1 MPTTDFFSGPGFE
14 PEDVPVKKTSPAQQP
29 VEKQPADDE
38 PFAGMQ
44 KLDFDFLG
52 GDDPAVPGETDPGDP
67 FDDFSFQRPAAP
79 ARPAQPARPAPFVF
93 DEEPAPA
100 PFSGVPET
108 RITPAASASL
118 GGTDDA
124 PVRPVSPAQAA
135 PKAAPFVFD
144 FDDAPVERP
153 ASRTAASAAPSGEA
167 AFDFSI
173 PEEKPAPAPAATP
186 LDGYAPLS
194 LDFLDDAEPI
204 AAVPPAAP
212 AAVKPVE
219 PPRPAQP
226 APKAA
231 PFVFDFDDAP
241 VERPASRTAASAVPS
256 GEAAFD
262 FGILEEKP
270 ARPAPA
276 SAAAPLDGYTPLPL
290 DILDDAEPVAA
301 VPPAAPA
308 AVKPA
313 EPPRPAQPAPK
324 AAPFVFDFDDAPV
337 ERPASRTA
345 ASAVPSG
352 EAAFDFGI
360 LEEKPARPAPASAA
374 APLDGYTPL
383 PRDILDDAKP
393 VAAVPPAA
401 PAAVKPAEP
410 PRSAEPVPKAAPFVF
425 DFDDAPVERPA
436 SRPGQP
442 GSTASPLYS
451 AADAPTVAFTPAAL
465 QADAPT
471 TAFTPVKSD
480 APAPAA
486 APQPAPPKMAAQP
499 APAAR
504 AARMAK
510 EKDIGAAVFSALV
523 ADDDVP
529 PAPAVPPASGGEELR
544 PSGWPAATPRPA
556 NAPRTPRPINWHAPV
571 SPTQRPAPPPA
582 QAPQPPAAETP
593 LDFDFEGAQPFDLF
607 DDVPQSGYTAPQE
620 TDQAF
625 PDLYDRDPEEAEPAP
640 RAPQRRTRTG
650 GGSGSGGGRPPRR
663 STGTA
668 RRGIP
673 NKTIFAWAG
682 IVLIAL
688 LIILYFVFFGGKDGD
703 VAPGISGSVPSST
716 SQPADSTPPDASSAA
731 PVETIPRDEWYMVL
745 ANRSSVLPGDFTVAE
760 TATVGEAVIDARIAE
775 ALRQRVN
782 DAAAAGVKLKPTN
795 GYRSIARQQELWDA
809 RVKTLMEGGLSQADA
824 ETKAIDYTSAP
835 GTSDHNTGLGL
846 DIVSEDHPA
855 KDAGFAE
862 TAAAQW
868 LAEHAADYGFI
879 LRYPSDK
886 TEATGMDYEPWHY
899 RYVGSEQAHKIKE
912 SGLCLEEY
920 LAQ

>member
-1 MPTTDFFSGPGFE
+1 VPTTDFFSGPGFE

-79 ARPAQPARPAPFVF
+79 AGPAQPARPAPFVF

-167 AFDFSI
+167 VFDFGI

-290 DILDDAEPVAA
+290 
-301 VPPAAPA
+301 
-308 AVKPA
+308 
-313 EPPRPAQPAPK
+313 
-324 AAPFVFDFDDAPV
+324 
-337 ERPASRTA
+337 
-345 ASAVPSG
+345 
-352 EAAFDFGI
+352 
-360 LEEKPARPAPASAA
+360 
-374 APLDGYTPL
+374 
-383 PRDILDDAKP
+383 DILDDAKP

-571 SPTQRPAPPPA
+571 SPTQRPAPAPARPAPPPA
-582 QAPQPPAAETP
+582 QEPQPPAAETP

-620 TDQAF
+620 ADPAF
-625 PDLYDRDPEEAEPAP
+625 PDLYDRDPEETEPAP

-760 TATVGEAVIDARIAE
+760 TATVGEAVVDARIAE
-775 ALRQRVN
+775 ALRQMVN
-782 DAAAAGVKLKPTN
+782 DAAATGVKLKPTN

>member
-144 FDDAPVERP
+144 FDDAPVEHP
-153 ASRTAASAAPSGEA
+153 ASRTAASAAPSEEA
-167 AFDFSI
+167 VFDFGI
-173 PEEKPAPAPAATP
+173 PEEKPAPAPAAAP

-290 DILDDAEPVAA
+290 DILDDA
-301 VPPAAPA
+301 
-308 AVKPA
+308 
-313 EPPRPAQPAPK
+313 
-324 AAPFVFDFDDAPV
+324 
-337 ERPASRTA
+337 
-345 ASAVPSG
+345 
-352 EAAFDFGI
+352 
-360 LEEKPARPAPASAA
+360 
-374 APLDGYTPL
+374 
-383 PRDILDDAKP
+383 KP

-436 SRPGQP
+436 SRLGQP

-471 TAFTPVKSD
+471 TAFTPVKPD

-571 SPTQRPAPPPA
+571 SPAQRPAPAPARPAPPPA
-582 QAPQPPAAETP
+582 QVPQPPAAETP

-620 TDQAF
+620 ADPAF

-703 VAPGISGSVPSST
+703 VAPGTSGSVPSST

-760 TATVGEAVIDARIAE
+760 TATVGEAVVDARIAE
-775 ALRQRVN
+775 ALRQMVN

>member
-79 ARPAQPARPAPFVF
+79 AGPAQPARPAPFVF

-144 FDDAPVERP
+144 FDDAPVEHP
-153 ASRTAASAAPSGEA
+153 ASRTAASAAPSEEA
-167 AFDFSI
+167 VFDFGI

-290 DILDDAEPVAA
+290 
-301 VPPAAPA
+301 
-308 AVKPA
+308 
-313 EPPRPAQPAPK
+313 
-324 AAPFVFDFDDAPV
+324 
-337 ERPASRTA
+337 
-345 ASAVPSG
+345 
-352 EAAFDFGI
+352 
-360 LEEKPARPAPASAA
+360 
-374 APLDGYTPL
+374 
-383 PRDILDDAKP
+383 DILDDAKP

-571 SPTQRPAPPPA
+571 SPTQRPAPAPARPAPPPA
-582 QAPQPPAAETP
+582 QEPQPPAAETP

-620 TDQAF
+620 ADPAF
-625 PDLYDRDPEEAEPAP
+625 PDLYDRDPEETEPAP

-703 VAPGISGSVPSST
+703 VAPGTSGSVPSST

-760 TATVGEAVIDARIAE
+760 TATVGEAVVDARIAE
-775 ALRQRVN
+775 ALRQMVN

>member
-79 ARPAQPARPAPFVF
+79 AGPAQPARPAPFVF

-153 ASRTAASAAPSGEA
+153 ASRTAASAAPSEEA
-167 AFDFSI
+167 VFDFGI
-173 PEEKPAPAPAATP
+173 PEEKPAPAPAAAP

-241 VERPASRTAASAVPS
+241 VERPTSRTAASAVPS

-290 DILDDAEPVAA
+290 
-301 VPPAAPA
+301 
-308 AVKPA
+308 
-313 EPPRPAQPAPK
+313 
-324 AAPFVFDFDDAPV
+324 
-337 ERPASRTA
+337 
-345 ASAVPSG
+345 
-352 EAAFDFGI
+352 
-360 LEEKPARPAPASAA
+360 
-374 APLDGYTPL
+374 
-383 PRDILDDAKP
+383 DILDDAKP

-471 TAFTPVKSD
+471 TAFTPVKPD

-510 EKDIGAAVFSALV
+510 EKDLGAAVFSALV

-571 SPTQRPAPPPA
+571 SPAQRPAPAPARPAPPPA
-582 QAPQPPAAETP
+582 QEPQPPAAETP

-620 TDQAF
+620 ADPAF

-703 VAPGISGSVPSST
+703 VAPGTSGSVPSST

-760 TATVGEAVIDARIAE
+760 TATVGEAVVDARIAE
-775 ALRQRVN
+775 ALRQMVN

>member
-79 ARPAQPARPAPFVF
+79 AGPAQPARPAPFVF

-153 ASRTAASAAPSGEA
+153 AYRTAASAAPSEEA
-167 AFDFSI
+167 VFDFGI
-173 PEEKPAPAPAATP
+173 PEEKPAPAPAAAP

-290 DILDDAEPVAA
+290 DILDDA
-301 VPPAAPA
+301 
-308 AVKPA
+308 
-313 EPPRPAQPAPK
+313 
-324 AAPFVFDFDDAPV
+324 
-337 ERPASRTA
+337 
-345 ASAVPSG
+345 
-352 EAAFDFGI
+352 
-360 LEEKPARPAPASAA
+360 
-374 APLDGYTPL
+374 
-383 PRDILDDAKP
+383 KP

-471 TAFTPVKSD
+471 TAFTPVKPD

-571 SPTQRPAPPPA
+571 SPAQRPAPAPARPAPPPA

-625 PDLYDRDPEEAEPAP
+625 PDLYDQDPEEAEPAP

-703 VAPGISGSVPSST
+703 VAPGTSGSVPSST

-760 TATVGEAVIDARIAE
+760 TATVGEAVVDARIAE
-775 ALRQRVN
+775 ALRQMVN

>member
-93 DEEPAPA
+93 D
-100 PFSGVPET
+100 
-108 RITPAASASL
+108 
-118 GGTDDA
+118 
-124 PVRPVSPAQAA
+124 
-135 PKAAPFVFD
+135 

-153 ASRTAASAAPSGEA
+153 ASRTAASAAPSEEA
-167 AFDFSI
+167 VFDFGI
-173 PEEKPAPAPAATP
+173 PEEKPAPAPAAAP

-290 DILDDAEPVAA
+290 DILDDA
-301 VPPAAPA
+301 
-308 AVKPA
+308 
-313 EPPRPAQPAPK
+313 
-324 AAPFVFDFDDAPV
+324 
-337 ERPASRTA
+337 
-345 ASAVPSG
+345 
-352 EAAFDFGI
+352 
-360 LEEKPARPAPASAA
+360 
-374 APLDGYTPL
+374 
-383 PRDILDDAKP
+383 KP

-436 SRPGQP
+436 SRLGQP

-571 SPTQRPAPPPA
+571 SPAQRPAPAPARPAPPPA

-625 PDLYDRDPEEAEPAP
+625 PDLYDRDPEEAEPAS

-703 VAPGISGSVPSST
+703 VAPGTSGSVPSST

-760 TATVGEAVIDARIAE
+760 TATVGEAVVDARIAE
-775 ALRQRVN
+775 ALRQMVN

-795 GYRSIARQQELWDA
+795 GYRSIARQQELWDT

>member
-153 ASRTAASAAPSGEA
+153 ASRTAASA
-167 AFDFSI
+167 
-173 PEEKPAPAPAATP
+173 
-186 LDGYAPLS
+186 
-194 LDFLDDAEPI
+194 
-204 AAVPPAAP
+204 
-212 AAVKPVE
+212 
-219 PPRPAQP
+219 
-226 APKAA
+226 
-231 PFVFDFDDAP
+231 
-241 VERPASRTAASAVPS
+241 VPS

-290 DILDDAEPVAA
+290 
-301 VPPAAPA
+301 
-308 AVKPA
+308 
-313 EPPRPAQPAPK
+313 
-324 AAPFVFDFDDAPV
+324 
-337 ERPASRTA
+337 
-345 ASAVPSG
+345 
-352 EAAFDFGI
+352 
-360 LEEKPARPAPASAA
+360 
-374 APLDGYTPL
+374 
-383 PRDILDDAKP
+383 DILDDAKP

-571 SPTQRPAPPPA
+571 SPAQRPAPAPARPAPPPA

-625 PDLYDRDPEEAEPAP
+625 PDLYDRDPEEAEPAS

-703 VAPGISGSVPSST
+703 VAPGTSGSVPSST

-760 TATVGEAVIDARIAE
+760 TATVGEAVVDARIAE
-775 ALRQRVN
+775 ALRQMVN

>member
-1 MPTTDFFSGPGFE
+1 VPTTDFFSGPGFE

-79 ARPAQPARPAPFVF
+79 AGPAQPARPAPFVF

-153 ASRTAASAAPSGEA
+153 ASRTAASAAPSEEA
-167 AFDFSI
+167 VFDFGI
-173 PEEKPAPAPAATP
+173 PEEKPAPAPAAAP

-290 DILDDAEPVAA
+290 DILDDA
-301 VPPAAPA
+301 
-308 AVKPA
+308 
-313 EPPRPAQPAPK
+313 
-324 AAPFVFDFDDAPV
+324 
-337 ERPASRTA
+337 
-345 ASAVPSG
+345 
-352 EAAFDFGI
+352 
-360 LEEKPARPAPASAA
+360 
-374 APLDGYTPL
+374 
-383 PRDILDDAKP
+383 KP

-471 TAFTPVKSD
+471 TAFTPVKPD

-571 SPTQRPAPPPA
+571 SPAQRPAPAPARPAPPPA

-625 PDLYDRDPEEAEPAP
+625 PDLYDRDPEEAEPAS

-703 VAPGISGSVPSST
+703 VAPGTSGSVPSST

-760 TATVGEAVIDARIAE
+760 TATVGEAVVDARIAE
-775 ALRQRVN
+775 ALRQMVN

>member
-167 AFDFSI
+167 AFDFGI
-173 PEEKPAPAPAATP
+173 PEEKPAPAPAAAP

-290 DILDDAEPVAA
+290 DILDDAE
-301 VPPAAPA
+301 
-308 AVKPA
+308 
-313 EPPRPAQPAPK
+313 
-324 AAPFVFDFDDAPV
+324 
-337 ERPASRTA
+337 
-345 ASAVPSG
+345 
-352 EAAFDFGI
+352 
-360 LEEKPARPAPASAA
+360 
-374 APLDGYTPL
+374 
-383 PRDILDDAKP
+383 P

-571 SPTQRPAPPPA
+571 SPTQRPAPAPARPAPPPA
-582 QAPQPPAAETP
+582 QEPQPPAAETP

-703 VAPGISGSVPSST
+703 VAPGTSGSVPSST

-760 TATVGEAVIDARIAE
+760 TATVGEAVVDARIAE
-775 ALRQRVN
+775 ALRQMVN

>member
-79 ARPAQPARPAPFVF
+79 AGPAQPARPAPFVF

-153 ASRTAASAAPSGEA
+153 ASRTAASAAPSEEA
-167 AFDFSI
+167 VFDFGI
-173 PEEKPAPAPAATP
+173 PEEKPAPAPAAAP

-290 DILDDAEPVAA
+290 DILDDA
-301 VPPAAPA
+301 
-308 AVKPA
+308 
-313 EPPRPAQPAPK
+313 
-324 AAPFVFDFDDAPV
+324 
-337 ERPASRTA
+337 
-345 ASAVPSG
+345 
-352 EAAFDFGI
+352 
-360 LEEKPARPAPASAA
+360 
-374 APLDGYTPL
+374 
-383 PRDILDDAKP
+383 KP

-471 TAFTPVKSD
+471 TAFTPVKPD

-529 PAPAVPPASGGEELR
+529 PAPAVPPASGGDELR

-571 SPTQRPAPPPA
+571 SPAQRPAPAPARPAPPPA

-625 PDLYDRDPEEAEPAP
+625 PDLYDRDPEEAEPAS

-703 VAPGISGSVPSST
+703 VAPGTSGSVPSST

-760 TATVGEAVIDARIAE
+760 TATVGEAVVDARIAE
-775 ALRQRVN
+775 ALRQMVN

>member
-79 ARPAQPARPAPFVF
+79 AGPAQPARPAPFVF

-153 ASRTAASAAPSGEA
+153 ASRTAASAAPSEEA
-167 AFDFSI
+167 VFDFGI
-173 PEEKPAPAPAATP
+173 PEEKPAPAPAAAP

-290 DILDDAEPVAA
+290 DILDDA
-301 VPPAAPA
+301 
-308 AVKPA
+308 
-313 EPPRPAQPAPK
+313 
-324 AAPFVFDFDDAPV
+324 
-337 ERPASRTA
+337 
-345 ASAVPSG
+345 
-352 EAAFDFGI
+352 
-360 LEEKPARPAPASAA
+360 
-374 APLDGYTPL
+374 
-383 PRDILDDAKP
+383 KP

-471 TAFTPVKSD
+471 TAFTPVKPD

-571 SPTQRPAPPPA
+571 SPAQRPAPAPARPAPPPA
-582 QAPQPPAAETP
+582 QEPQPPAAETP

-620 TDQAF
+620 ADPAF

-703 VAPGISGSVPSST
+703 VAPGTSGSVPSST

-760 TATVGEAVIDARIAE
+760 TATVGEAVVDARIAE
-775 ALRQRVN
+775 ALRQMVN

>member
-79 ARPAQPARPAPFVF
+79 AGPAQPARPAPFVF

-167 AFDFSI
+167 AFDFGI

-290 DILDDAEPVAA
+290 
-301 VPPAAPA
+301 
-308 AVKPA
+308 
-313 EPPRPAQPAPK
+313 
-324 AAPFVFDFDDAPV
+324 
-337 ERPASRTA
+337 
-345 ASAVPSG
+345 
-352 EAAFDFGI
+352 
-360 LEEKPARPAPASAA
+360 
-374 APLDGYTPL
+374 
-383 PRDILDDAKP
+383 DILDDAKP

-571 SPTQRPAPPPA
+571 SPAQRPAPAPARPAPPPA

-703 VAPGISGSVPSST
+703 VAPGTSGSVPSST

-760 TATVGEAVIDARIAE
+760 TATVGEAVVDARIAE
-775 ALRQRVN
+775 ALRQMVN

>member
-79 ARPAQPARPAPFVF
+79 AGPAQPARPAPFVF

-167 AFDFSI
+167 VFDFGI

-290 DILDDAEPVAA
+290 DILDDA
-301 VPPAAPA
+301 
-308 AVKPA
+308 
-313 EPPRPAQPAPK
+313 
-324 AAPFVFDFDDAPV
+324 
-337 ERPASRTA
+337 
-345 ASAVPSG
+345 
-352 EAAFDFGI
+352 
-360 LEEKPARPAPASAA
+360 
-374 APLDGYTPL
+374 
-383 PRDILDDAKP
+383 KP

-471 TAFTPVKSD
+471 TAFTPVKPD

-499 APAAR
+499 ARAAR

-571 SPTQRPAPPPA
+571 SPAQRPAPAPARPAPPPA

-703 VAPGISGSVPSST
+703 VAPGTSGSVPSST

-760 TATVGEAVIDARIAE
+760 TATVGEAVVDARIAE
-775 ALRQRVN
+775 ALRQMVN

>member
-79 ARPAQPARPAPFVF
+79 AGPAQPARPAPFVF

-167 AFDFSI
+167 VFDFGI
-173 PEEKPAPAPAATP
+173 LEEKPAPAPAATP

-290 DILDDAEPVAA
+290 DILDDA
-301 VPPAAPA
+301 
-308 AVKPA
+308 
-313 EPPRPAQPAPK
+313 
-324 AAPFVFDFDDAPV
+324 
-337 ERPASRTA
+337 
-345 ASAVPSG
+345 
-352 EAAFDFGI
+352 
-360 LEEKPARPAPASAA
+360 
-374 APLDGYTPL
+374 
-383 PRDILDDAKP
+383 KP

-471 TAFTPVKSD
+471 TAFTPVKPD

-571 SPTQRPAPPPA
+571 SPAQRPAPAPARPAPPPA

-703 VAPGISGSVPSST
+703 VAPGTSGSVPSST

-760 TATVGEAVIDARIAE
+760 TATVGEAVVDARIAE
-775 ALRQRVN
+775 ALRQMVN

>member
-79 ARPAQPARPAPFVF
+79 AGPAQPARPAPFVF

-167 AFDFSI
+167 VFDFGI
-173 PEEKPAPAPAATP
+173 LEEKPAPAPAATP

-290 DILDDAEPVAA
+290 DILDDA
-301 VPPAAPA
+301 
-308 AVKPA
+308 
-313 EPPRPAQPAPK
+313 
-324 AAPFVFDFDDAPV
+324 
-337 ERPASRTA
+337 
-345 ASAVPSG
+345 
-352 EAAFDFGI
+352 
-360 LEEKPARPAPASAA
+360 
-374 APLDGYTPL
+374 
-383 PRDILDDAKP
+383 KP

-471 TAFTPVKSD
+471 TAFTPVKPD

-571 SPTQRPAPPPA
+571 SPAQRPAPAPARPAPPPA

-625 PDLYDRDPEEAEPAP
+625 PDLYDRDPEEAEPAS

-703 VAPGISGSVPSST
+703 VAPGTSGSVPSST

-760 TATVGEAVIDARIAE
+760 TATVGEAVVDARIAE
-775 ALRQRVN
+775 ALRQMVN

-795 GYRSIARQQELWDA
+795 GYRSIARQQELWDT

>member
-79 ARPAQPARPAPFVF
+79 AGPAQPARPAPFVF

-167 AFDFSI
+167 VFDFGI
-173 PEEKPAPAPAATP
+173 LEEKPAPAPAATP

-231 PFVFDFDDAP
+231 PFVIEFDDAP

-290 DILDDAEPVAA
+290 
-301 VPPAAPA
+301 
-308 AVKPA
+308 
-313 EPPRPAQPAPK
+313 
-324 AAPFVFDFDDAPV
+324 
-337 ERPASRTA
+337 
-345 ASAVPSG
+345 
-352 EAAFDFGI
+352 
-360 LEEKPARPAPASAA
+360 
-374 APLDGYTPL
+374 
-383 PRDILDDAKP
+383 DILDDAKP

-471 TAFTPVKSD
+471 TAFTPVKPD
-480 APAPAA
+480 APAPAV

-529 PAPAVPPASGGEELR
+529 PAPAVPLASGGEELR

-571 SPTQRPAPPPA
+571 SPAQRPAPAPARPAPPPA

-620 TDQAF
+620 ADPAF

-703 VAPGISGSVPSST
+703 VAPGTSGSVPSST

-760 TATVGEAVIDARIAE
+760 TATVGEAVVDARIAE
-775 ALRQRVN
+775 ALRQMVN

>member
-167 AFDFSI
+167 VFDFGI
-173 PEEKPAPAPAATP
+173 PEEKPAPAPAAAP

-290 DILDDAEPVAA
+290 DILDDA
-301 VPPAAPA
+301 
-308 AVKPA
+308 
-313 EPPRPAQPAPK
+313 
-324 AAPFVFDFDDAPV
+324 
-337 ERPASRTA
+337 
-345 ASAVPSG
+345 
-352 EAAFDFGI
+352 
-360 LEEKPARPAPASAA
+360 
-374 APLDGYTPL
+374 
-383 PRDILDDAKP
+383 KP

-471 TAFTPVKSD
+471 TAFTPVKPD

-571 SPTQRPAPPPA
+571 SPAQRPAPAPARPAPPPA

-760 TATVGEAVIDARIAE
+760 TATVGEAVVDARIAE
-775 ALRQRVN
+775 ALRQMVN

>member
-79 ARPAQPARPAPFVF
+79 AGPAQPARPAPFVF

-167 AFDFSI
+167 AFDFGI
-173 PEEKPAPAPAATP
+173 PEEKPAPAPAAAP

-290 DILDDAEPVAA
+290 DILDDA
-301 VPPAAPA
+301 
-308 AVKPA
+308 
-313 EPPRPAQPAPK
+313 
-324 AAPFVFDFDDAPV
+324 
-337 ERPASRTA
+337 
-345 ASAVPSG
+345 
-352 EAAFDFGI
+352 
-360 LEEKPARPAPASAA
+360 
-374 APLDGYTPL
+374 
-383 PRDILDDAKP
+383 KP

-471 TAFTPVKSD
+471 TAFTPVKPD

-486 APQPAPPKMAAQP
+486 APQPAPPKMVAQP

-571 SPTQRPAPPPA
+571 SPAQRPAPAPARPAPPPA

-625 PDLYDRDPEEAEPAP
+625 PDLYDRDPEEAEPAS

-703 VAPGISGSVPSST
+703 VAPGTSGSVPSST

-760 TATVGEAVIDARIAE
+760 TATVGEAVVDARIAE
-775 ALRQRVN
+775 ALRQMVN

-899 RYVGSEQAHKIKE
+899 RYVGSELAHKIKE

>member
-29 VEKQPADDE
+29 VEKQPADNE

-79 ARPAQPARPAPFVF
+79 AGPAQPARPAPFVF

-144 FDDAPVERP
+144 FDDAPVDRP

-167 AFDFSI
+167 VFDFGI
-173 PEEKPAPAPAATP
+173 PEEKPASAPAAAP

-290 DILDDAEPVAA
+290 DILDDA
-301 VPPAAPA
+301 
-308 AVKPA
+308 
-313 EPPRPAQPAPK
+313 
-324 AAPFVFDFDDAPV
+324 
-337 ERPASRTA
+337 
-345 ASAVPSG
+345 
-352 EAAFDFGI
+352 
-360 LEEKPARPAPASAA
+360 
-374 APLDGYTPL
+374 
-383 PRDILDDAKP
+383 KP

-471 TAFTPVKSD
+471 TSFTPVKPD

-571 SPTQRPAPPPA
+571 SPAQRPAPAPARPAPPPA
-582 QAPQPPAAETP
+582 QEPQPPAAETP

-620 TDQAF
+620 ADPAF

-760 TATVGEAVIDARIAE
+760 TATVGEAVVDARIAE
-775 ALRQRVN
+775 ALRQMVN
-782 DAAAAGVKLKPTN
+782 DAAATGVKLKPTN

>member
-108 RITPAASASL
+108 RITPAVSASL

-167 AFDFSI
+167 VFDFGI
-173 PEEKPAPAPAATP
+173 PEEKPAPAPAAAP

-290 DILDDAEPVAA
+290 DILDDA
-301 VPPAAPA
+301 
-308 AVKPA
+308 
-313 EPPRPAQPAPK
+313 
-324 AAPFVFDFDDAPV
+324 
-337 ERPASRTA
+337 
-345 ASAVPSG
+345 
-352 EAAFDFGI
+352 
-360 LEEKPARPAPASAA
+360 
-374 APLDGYTPL
+374 
-383 PRDILDDAKP
+383 KP

-436 SRPGQP
+436 SRLGQP

-571 SPTQRPAPPPA
+571 SPAQRPAPAPARPAPPPA

-625 PDLYDRDPEEAEPAP
+625 PDLYDRDPEEAEPAS

-703 VAPGISGSVPSST
+703 VAPGTSGSVPSST

-760 TATVGEAVIDARIAE
+760 TATVGEAVVDARIAE
-775 ALRQRVN
+775 ALRQMVN

-795 GYRSIARQQELWDA
+795 GYRSIARQQELWDT

>member
-79 ARPAQPARPAPFVF
+79 AGPAQPARPAPFVF

-167 AFDFSI
+167 AFDFGI
-173 PEEKPAPAPAATP
+173 PEEKSATAPAAAP

-276 SAAAPLDGYTPLPL
+276 SAAASLDGYTPLPL
-290 DILDDAEPVAA
+290 
-301 VPPAAPA
+301 
-308 AVKPA
+308 
-313 EPPRPAQPAPK
+313 
-324 AAPFVFDFDDAPV
+324 
-337 ERPASRTA
+337 
-345 ASAVPSG
+345 
-352 EAAFDFGI
+352 
-360 LEEKPARPAPASAA
+360 
-374 APLDGYTPL
+374 
-383 PRDILDDAKP
+383 DILDDAKP

-471 TAFTPVKSD
+471 TAFTPVKPD
-480 APAPAA
+480 APAPAV

-571 SPTQRPAPPPA
+571 SPAQRPAPAPARPAPPPA

-703 VAPGISGSVPSST
+703 VAPGTSGSVPSST

-760 TATVGEAVIDARIAE
+760 TATVGEAVVDARIAE
-775 ALRQRVN
+775 ALRQMVN

>member
-1 MPTTDFFSGPGFE
+1 VPTTDFFSGPGFE

-79 ARPAQPARPAPFVF
+79 AGPAQPARPAPFVF

-167 AFDFSI
+167 VFDFGI
-173 PEEKPAPAPAATP
+173 PEEKPAPAPAAAP

-313 EPPRPAQPAPK
+313 EPPR
-324 AAPFVFDFDDAPV
+324 
-337 ERPASRTA
+337 
-345 ASAVPSG
+345 
-352 EAAFDFGI
+352 
-360 LEEKPARPAPASAA
+360 
-374 APLDGYTPL
+374 
-383 PRDILDDAKP
+383 
-393 VAAVPPAA
+393 
-401 PAAVKPAEP
+401 
-410 PRSAEPVPKAAPFVF
+410 SAEPVPKAAPFVF

-471 TAFTPVKSD
+471 TAFTPVKPD
-480 APAPAA
+480 APAPAV

-571 SPTQRPAPPPA
+571 SPAQRPAPAPARPAPPPA
-582 QAPQPPAAETP
+582 QEPQPPAAETP

-620 TDQAF
+620 ADPAF

-775 ALRQRVN
+775 ALRQMVN
-782 DAAAAGVKLKPTN
+782 DAAATGVKLKPTN

>member
-79 ARPAQPARPAPFVF
+79 AGPAQPARPAPFVF

-167 AFDFSI
+167 VFDFGI
-173 PEEKPAPAPAATP
+173 LEEKPAPAPAATP

-313 EPPRPAQPAPK
+313 EPPR
-324 AAPFVFDFDDAPV
+324 
-337 ERPASRTA
+337 
-345 ASAVPSG
+345 
-352 EAAFDFGI
+352 
-360 LEEKPARPAPASAA
+360 
-374 APLDGYTPL
+374 
-383 PRDILDDAKP
+383 
-393 VAAVPPAA
+393 
-401 PAAVKPAEP
+401 
-410 PRSAEPVPKAAPFVF
+410 SAEPVPKAAPFVF

-471 TAFTPVKSD
+471 TAFTPVKPD

-499 APAAR
+499 ARAAR

-571 SPTQRPAPPPA
+571 SPAQRPAPAPARPAPPPA

-703 VAPGISGSVPSST
+703 VAPGTSGSVPSST

-760 TATVGEAVIDARIAE
+760 TATVGEAVVDARIAE
-775 ALRQRVN
+775 ALRQMVN

>member
-79 ARPAQPARPAPFVF
+79 AGPAQPARPAPFVF

-167 AFDFSI
+167 AFDFGI
-173 PEEKPAPAPAATP
+173 PEEKPAPAPAAAP

-231 PFVFDFDDAP
+231 PFVCDFGDAP

-290 DILDDAEPVAA
+290 
-301 VPPAAPA
+301 
-308 AVKPA
+308 
-313 EPPRPAQPAPK
+313 
-324 AAPFVFDFDDAPV
+324 
-337 ERPASRTA
+337 
-345 ASAVPSG
+345 
-352 EAAFDFGI
+352 
-360 LEEKPARPAPASAA
+360 
-374 APLDGYTPL
+374 
-383 PRDILDDAKP
+383 DILDDAKP

-471 TAFTPVKSD
+471 TAFTPVKPD
-480 APAPAA
+480 APAPAV

-571 SPTQRPAPPPA
+571 SPAQRPAPAPARPAPPPA

-703 VAPGISGSVPSST
+703 VAPGTSGSVPSST

-760 TATVGEAVIDARIAE
+760 TATVGEAVVDARIAE
-775 ALRQRVN
+775 ALRQMVN

>member
-1 MPTTDFFSGPGFE
+1 MPTKDFFSGPGFE

-79 ARPAQPARPAPFVF
+79 AGPAQPARPAPFVF

-167 AFDFSI
+167 AFDFGI
-173 PEEKPAPAPAATP
+173 PEEKPAPAPAAAP

-194 LDFLDDAEPI
+194 LDFLDVAEPI

-290 DILDDAEPVAA
+290 DILDDA
-301 VPPAAPA
+301 
-308 AVKPA
+308 
-313 EPPRPAQPAPK
+313 
-324 AAPFVFDFDDAPV
+324 
-337 ERPASRTA
+337 
-345 ASAVPSG
+345 
-352 EAAFDFGI
+352 
-360 LEEKPARPAPASAA
+360 
-374 APLDGYTPL
+374 
-383 PRDILDDAKP
+383 KP

-471 TAFTPVKSD
+471 TAFTPVKPD

-571 SPTQRPAPPPA
+571 SPAQRPAPAPARPAPPPA

-703 VAPGISGSVPSST
+703 VAPGTSGSVPSST

-760 TATVGEAVIDARIAE
+760 TATVGEAVVDARIAE
-775 ALRQRVN
+775 ALRQMVN

>member
-79 ARPAQPARPAPFVF
+79 AGPAQPARPAPFVF

-100 PFSGVPET
+100 RFSGVPET

-124 PVRPVSPAQAA
+124 PVRPVSPAQA
-135 PKAAPFVFD
+135 
-144 FDDAPVERP
+144 
-153 ASRTAASAAPSGEA
+153 
-167 AFDFSI
+167 
-173 PEEKPAPAPAATP
+173 
-186 LDGYAPLS
+186 
-194 LDFLDDAEPI
+194 
-204 AAVPPAAP
+204 
-212 AAVKPVE
+212 
-219 PPRPAQP
+219 

-290 DILDDAEPVAA
+290 
-301 VPPAAPA
+301 
-308 AVKPA
+308 
-313 EPPRPAQPAPK
+313 
-324 AAPFVFDFDDAPV
+324 
-337 ERPASRTA
+337 
-345 ASAVPSG
+345 
-352 EAAFDFGI
+352 
-360 LEEKPARPAPASAA
+360 
-374 APLDGYTPL
+374 
-383 PRDILDDAKP
+383 DILDDAKP

-471 TAFTPVKSD
+471 TAFTPVKPD

-510 EKDIGAAVFSALV
+510 EKDIGAAVFSAVV

-571 SPTQRPAPPPA
+571 SPAQRPAPAPARPAPPPA

-625 PDLYDRDPEEAEPAP
+625 PDLYDRDPEEAEPAS

-703 VAPGISGSVPSST
+703 VAPGTSGSVPSST

-760 TATVGEAVIDARIAE
+760 TATVGEAVVDARIAE
-775 ALRQRVN
+775 ALRQMVN

>member
-79 ARPAQPARPAPFVF
+79 AGPAQPARPAPFVF

-167 AFDFSI
+167 VFDFGI
-173 PEEKPAPAPAATP
+173 LEEKPAPAPAATP

-290 DILDDAEPVAA
+290 DILDDA
-301 VPPAAPA
+301 
-308 AVKPA
+308 
-313 EPPRPAQPAPK
+313 
-324 AAPFVFDFDDAPV
+324 
-337 ERPASRTA
+337 
-345 ASAVPSG
+345 
-352 EAAFDFGI
+352 
-360 LEEKPARPAPASAA
+360 
-374 APLDGYTPL
+374 
-383 PRDILDDAKP
+383 KP

-471 TAFTPVKSD
+471 TAFTPVKPD
-480 APAPAA
+480 APAPAV

-571 SPTQRPAPPPA
+571 SPAQRPAPAPARPAPPPA

-703 VAPGISGSVPSST
+703 VAPGTSGSVPSST

-760 TATVGEAVIDARIAE
+760 TATVGEAVVDARIAE
-775 ALRQRVN
+775 ALRQMVN

>member
-79 ARPAQPARPAPFVF
+79 AGPAQPARPAPFVF

-167 AFDFSI
+167 VFDFGI
-173 PEEKPAPAPAATP
+173 PEEKPAPAPAAAP

-290 DILDDAEPVAA
+290 
-301 VPPAAPA
+301 
-308 AVKPA
+308 
-313 EPPRPAQPAPK
+313 
-324 AAPFVFDFDDAPV
+324 
-337 ERPASRTA
+337 
-345 ASAVPSG
+345 
-352 EAAFDFGI
+352 
-360 LEEKPARPAPASAA
+360 
-374 APLDGYTPL
+374 
-383 PRDILDDAKP
+383 DILDDAKP

-571 SPTQRPAPPPA
+571 SPAQRPAPAPARPAPPPA

-760 TATVGEAVIDARIAE
+760 TATVGEAVVDARIAE
-775 ALRQRVN
+775 ALRQMVN

>member
-79 ARPAQPARPAPFVF
+79 AGPAQPARPAPFVF

-144 FDDAPVERP
+144 FDDAPVEHP
-153 ASRTAASAAPSGEA
+153 ASRTAASAAPSEEA
-167 AFDFSI
+167 VFDFGI
-173 PEEKPAPAPAATP
+173 PEEKPAPAPAAAP

-290 DILDDAEPVAA
+290 DILDDA
-301 VPPAAPA
+301 
-308 AVKPA
+308 
-313 EPPRPAQPAPK
+313 
-324 AAPFVFDFDDAPV
+324 
-337 ERPASRTA
+337 
-345 ASAVPSG
+345 
-352 EAAFDFGI
+352 
-360 LEEKPARPAPASAA
+360 
-374 APLDGYTPL
+374 
-383 PRDILDDAKP
+383 KP

-471 TAFTPVKSD
+471 TAFTPVKPD

-571 SPTQRPAPPPA
+571 SPAQRPAPAPARPAPPPA

-703 VAPGISGSVPSST
+703 VAPGTSGSVPSST

-760 TATVGEAVIDARIAE
+760 TATVGEAVVDARIAE
-775 ALRQRVN
+775 ALRQMVN
-782 DAAAAGVKLKPTN
+782 DAAATGVKLKPTN

>member
-79 ARPAQPARPAPFVF
+79 AGPAQPARPAPFVF

-167 AFDFSI
+167 AFDFGI
-173 PEEKPAPAPAATP
+173 PEEKPAPAPAAAP

-290 DILDDAEPVAA
+290 DILDDAE
-301 VPPAAPA
+301 
-308 AVKPA
+308 
-313 EPPRPAQPAPK
+313 
-324 AAPFVFDFDDAPV
+324 
-337 ERPASRTA
+337 
-345 ASAVPSG
+345 
-352 EAAFDFGI
+352 
-360 LEEKPARPAPASAA
+360 
-374 APLDGYTPL
+374 
-383 PRDILDDAKP
+383 P

-571 SPTQRPAPPPA
+571 SPAQRPAPAPARPAPPPA

-760 TATVGEAVIDARIAE
+760 TATVGEAVVDARIAE
-775 ALRQRVN
+775 ALRQMVN
-782 DAAAAGVKLKPTN
+782 DAAATGVKLKPTN

>member
-79 ARPAQPARPAPFVF
+79 AGPAQPARPAPFVF

-144 FDDAPVERP
+144 FDDAPVEHP

-167 AFDFSI
+167 VFDFGI

-290 DILDDAEPVAA
+290 DILDDA
-301 VPPAAPA
+301 
-308 AVKPA
+308 
-313 EPPRPAQPAPK
+313 
-324 AAPFVFDFDDAPV
+324 
-337 ERPASRTA
+337 
-345 ASAVPSG
+345 
-352 EAAFDFGI
+352 
-360 LEEKPARPAPASAA
+360 
-374 APLDGYTPL
+374 
-383 PRDILDDAKP
+383 KP

-471 TAFTPVKSD
+471 TAFTPVKPD

-571 SPTQRPAPPPA
+571 SPAQRPAPAPARPAPPPA

-703 VAPGISGSVPSST
+703 VAPGTSGSVPSST

-760 TATVGEAVIDARIAE
+760 TATVGEAVVDARIAE
-775 ALRQRVN
+775 ALRQMVN

>member
-79 ARPAQPARPAPFVF
+79 AGPAQPARPAPFVF

-144 FDDAPVERP
+144 FDDAPVEHP
-153 ASRTAASAAPSGEA
+153 ASRTAASAAPSEEA
-167 AFDFSI
+167 VFDFGI
-173 PEEKPAPAPAATP
+173 PEEKPAPAPAAAP

-290 DILDDAEPVAA
+290 DILDDA
-301 VPPAAPA
+301 
-308 AVKPA
+308 
-313 EPPRPAQPAPK
+313 
-324 AAPFVFDFDDAPV
+324 
-337 ERPASRTA
+337 
-345 ASAVPSG
+345 
-352 EAAFDFGI
+352 
-360 LEEKPARPAPASAA
+360 
-374 APLDGYTPL
+374 
-383 PRDILDDAKP
+383 KP

-436 SRPGQP
+436 SRLGQP

-556 NAPRTPRPINWHAPV
+556 NAPRTPRPINWHAPE
-571 SPTQRPAPPPA
+571 SPAQRPAPAPARPAPPPA

-625 PDLYDRDPEEAEPAP
+625 PDLYDRDPEEAEPAS

-703 VAPGISGSVPSST
+703 VAPGTSGSVPSST

-760 TATVGEAVIDARIAE
+760 TATVGEAVVDARIAE
-775 ALRQRVN
+775 ALRQMVN

>member
-79 ARPAQPARPAPFVF
+79 AGPAQPARPAPFVF

-167 AFDFSI
+167 AFDFGI
-173 PEEKPAPAPAATP
+173 PEEKPAPAPAAAP
-186 LDGYAPLS
+186 LGGYAPLS

-290 DILDDAEPVAA
+290 DILDDA
-301 VPPAAPA
+301 
-308 AVKPA
+308 
-313 EPPRPAQPAPK
+313 
-324 AAPFVFDFDDAPV
+324 
-337 ERPASRTA
+337 
-345 ASAVPSG
+345 
-352 EAAFDFGI
+352 
-360 LEEKPARPAPASAA
+360 
-374 APLDGYTPL
+374 
-383 PRDILDDAKP
+383 KP

-471 TAFTPVKSD
+471 TAFTPVKPD
-480 APAPAA
+480 APAPAV

-571 SPTQRPAPPPA
+571 SPAQRPAPAPARPAPPPA

-703 VAPGISGSVPSST
+703 VAPGTSGSVPSST

-760 TATVGEAVIDARIAE
+760 TATVGEAVVDARIAE
-775 ALRQRVN
+775 ALRQMVN

>member
-79 ARPAQPARPAPFVF
+79 AGPAQPARPAPFVF

-144 FDDAPVERP
+144 FDDAPVEHP
-153 ASRTAASAAPSGEA
+153 ASRTAASAAPSEEA
-167 AFDFSI
+167 VFDFGI
-173 PEEKPAPAPAATP
+173 PEEKPAPAPAAAP

-290 DILDDAEPVAA
+290 DILDDA
-301 VPPAAPA
+301 
-308 AVKPA
+308 
-313 EPPRPAQPAPK
+313 
-324 AAPFVFDFDDAPV
+324 
-337 ERPASRTA
+337 
-345 ASAVPSG
+345 
-352 EAAFDFGI
+352 
-360 LEEKPARPAPASAA
+360 
-374 APLDGYTPL
+374 
-383 PRDILDDAKP
+383 KP

-436 SRPGQP
+436 SRLGQP

-571 SPTQRPAPPPA
+571 SPAQRPAPAPARPAPPPA

-625 PDLYDRDPEEAEPAP
+625 PDLYDRDPEEAEPAS

-703 VAPGISGSVPSST
+703 VAPGTSGSVPSST

-760 TATVGEAVIDARIAE
+760 TATVGEAVVDARIAE
-775 ALRQRVN
+775 ALRQMVN

>member
-79 ARPAQPARPAPFVF
+79 AGPAQPARPAPFVF

-167 AFDFSI
+167 AFDFGI
-173 PEEKPAPAPAATP
+173 PEEKPAPAPAAAP

-290 DILDDAEPVAA
+290 DILDDA
-301 VPPAAPA
+301 
-308 AVKPA
+308 
-313 EPPRPAQPAPK
+313 
-324 AAPFVFDFDDAPV
+324 
-337 ERPASRTA
+337 
-345 ASAVPSG
+345 
-352 EAAFDFGI
+352 
-360 LEEKPARPAPASAA
+360 
-374 APLDGYTPL
+374 
-383 PRDILDDAKP
+383 KP

-471 TAFTPVKSD
+471 TAFTPVKPD

-571 SPTQRPAPPPA
+571 SPAQRPAPAPARPAPPPA

-625 PDLYDRDPEEAEPAP
+625 PDLYDRDPEEAEPAS

-703 VAPGISGSVPSST
+703 VAPGTSGSVPSST

-760 TATVGEAVIDARIAE
+760 TATVGEAVVDARIAE
-775 ALRQRVN
+775 ALRQMVN

>member
-79 ARPAQPARPAPFVF
+79 AGPAQPARPAPFVF

-144 FDDAPVERP
+144 FDDAPVEHP
-153 ASRTAASAAPSGEA
+153 ASRTAASAAPSEEA
-167 AFDFSI
+167 VFDFGI
-173 PEEKPAPAPAATP
+173 PEEKPAPAPAAAP

-290 DILDDAEPVAA
+290 
-301 VPPAAPA
+301 
-308 AVKPA
+308 
-313 EPPRPAQPAPK
+313 
-324 AAPFVFDFDDAPV
+324 
-337 ERPASRTA
+337 
-345 ASAVPSG
+345 
-352 EAAFDFGI
+352 
-360 LEEKPARPAPASAA
+360 
-374 APLDGYTPL
+374 
-383 PRDILDDAKP
+383 DILDDAKP

-571 SPTQRPAPPPA
+571 SPAQRPAPAPARPAPPPA

-625 PDLYDRDPEEAEPAP
+625 PDLYDRDPEEAEPAS

-703 VAPGISGSVPSST
+703 VAPGTSGSVPSST

-760 TATVGEAVIDARIAE
+760 TATVGEAVVDARIAE
-775 ALRQRVN
+775 ALRQMVN

-795 GYRSIARQQELWDA
+795 GYRSIARQQELWDT

>member
-153 ASRTAASAAPSGEA
+153 ASRTAASA
-167 AFDFSI
+167 
-173 PEEKPAPAPAATP
+173 
-186 LDGYAPLS
+186 
-194 LDFLDDAEPI
+194 
-204 AAVPPAAP
+204 
-212 AAVKPVE
+212 
-219 PPRPAQP
+219 
-226 APKAA
+226 
-231 PFVFDFDDAP
+231 
-241 VERPASRTAASAVPS
+241 VPS

-290 DILDDAEPVAA
+290 
-301 VPPAAPA
+301 
-308 AVKPA
+308 
-313 EPPRPAQPAPK
+313 
-324 AAPFVFDFDDAPV
+324 
-337 ERPASRTA
+337 
-345 ASAVPSG
+345 
-352 EAAFDFGI
+352 
-360 LEEKPARPAPASAA
+360 
-374 APLDGYTPL
+374 
-383 PRDILDDAKP
+383 DILDDAKP

-571 SPTQRPAPPPA
+571 SPAQRPAPAPARPAPPPA

-625 PDLYDRDPEEAEPAP
+625 PDLYDRDPEEAEPAS

-703 VAPGISGSVPSST
+703 VAPGTSGSVPSST

-760 TATVGEAVIDARIAE
+760 TATVGEAVVDARIAE
-775 ALRQRVN
+775 ALRQMVN

-795 GYRSIARQQELWDA
+795 GYRSIARQQELWDT